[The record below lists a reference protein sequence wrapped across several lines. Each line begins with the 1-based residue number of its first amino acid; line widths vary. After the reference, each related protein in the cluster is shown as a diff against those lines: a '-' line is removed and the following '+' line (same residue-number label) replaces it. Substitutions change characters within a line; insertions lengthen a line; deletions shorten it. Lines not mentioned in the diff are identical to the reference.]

1 MQKKHFEFI
10 ASVIKAMPDFA
21 PSLRAQKASCAQA
34 FALALAKANS
44 RFNVEKFVIACKL
57 DN

>member
-1 MQKKHFEFI
+1 MTKKDFQFI
-10 ASVIKAMPDFA
+10 ANVIAAMPSHA

-34 FALALAKANS
+34 FALALGKTNP
-44 RFNVEKFVIACKL
+44 RFNTEKFVTACKL